1 MDKDKILI
9 VGAGS
14 AARSIAMMAAM
25 ATAKTADHDFII
37 RSYDAPPPDRY
48 DKLDLSGPYVGERK
62 KVKRNR
68 AEIKK
73 RRKQK
78 HRKK

>member
-1 MDKDKILI
+1 MDNTLRASCA
-9 VGAGS
+9 V
-14 AARSIAMMAAM
+14 MAIYALN
-25 ATAKTADHDFII
+25 
-37 RSYDAPPPDRY
+37 SPPSDRY
-48 DKLDLSGPYVGERK
+48 DRLDLSGPYVGERK

-78 HRKK
+78 HRTK